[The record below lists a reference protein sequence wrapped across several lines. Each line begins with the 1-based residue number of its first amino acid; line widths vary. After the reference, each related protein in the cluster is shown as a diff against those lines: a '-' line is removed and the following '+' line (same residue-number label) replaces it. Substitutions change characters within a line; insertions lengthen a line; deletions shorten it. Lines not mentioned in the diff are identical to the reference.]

1 MAHHLDLEE
10 QEQLDKLK
18 HFWNAWG
25 TLISSV
31 LVVVFGALAAWNG
44 YQYWQNRQA
53 FQASALSEAV
63 EAAIMAKDQARM
75 EQAFGDIKSRYAGTS
90 QAGLSGLMVGKAL
103 VEAGNLD
110 GAKAALAWVAD
121 NASDEG
127 HKALARLRLANVLVQ
142 QQAYDEALKQ
152 LSFSMPPEFDAAVAD
167 RKGDVYALQ
176 GKKAEA
182 IDEYNKAYKRFD
194 EGLEFRRL
202 VEAKLNALGVQP
214 QLVAAAPAQGGQK

>member
-63 EAAIMAKDQARM
+63 EAAVVAKDQARM

-121 NASDEG
+121 NASDAG
-127 HKALARLRLANVLVQ
+127 HKALARLRLAGVLVQ

-152 LSFSMPPEFDAAVAD
+152 LSASMPPEFDAVVAD